1 MAKANGISKKLLA
14 KKDVNFFAEFTANA
28 AKAARMLGY
37 GVAVGFLVVF
47 VVLTFIVAF
56 FIRNTIIKGQIRDL
70 ENTLAGPEYASLEQD
85 AAILTEQLNDMTNYY
100 YALTQMRKTVDR
112 IDPAPTDLPDVIAKC
127 IPSDS
132 YISSYQITNSQL
144 TLSGYSFTYYSMVDM
159 VNMLQKTS
167 VFASRPAL
175 SVKRVD
181 LVSEVGMDEIIS
193 GNTVEAINNYYAFSV
208 NGVLVGTLH
217 MSVTR
222 FVDGAESATALGGVE
237 TIDVRAGNSFSIDGV
252 AEYNYSGITYKLSR
266 IFVDGVQ
273 VDEESFNAIVAA
285 NQYVDTARGNNDIK
299 LYYSP
304 VVATDAPVEG

>member
-252 AEYNYSGITYKLSR
+252 AEYNYAGITYKLSR

-285 NQYVDTARGNNDIK
+285 NQYVDTARANNDIK

>member
-14 KKDVNFFAEFTANA
+14 KRDVNFFAEFTANA

-37 GVAVGFLVVF
+37 GVAIGVLVVF
-47 VVLTFIVAF
+47 VVLAFIVAF
-56 FIRNTIIKGQIRDL
+56 FIRNTIIKGQIKDL

-85 AAILTEQLNDMTNYY
+85 AALLTEQLNDMTNYY

-112 IDPAPTDLPDVIAKC
+112 IDPASTELPDVIAKC

-144 TLSGYSFTYYSMVDM
+144 SMTGYSFTYYSMVDM

-167 VFASRPAL
+167 VFASRPSLAV
-175 SVKRVD
+175 SRID
-181 LVSEVGMDEIIS
+181 LVSEVGMDDILS
-193 GNTVEAINNYYAFSV
+193 GNTVEAINNYYGFSV
-208 NGVLVGTLH
+208 SGVLVGTLH
-217 MSVTR
+217 ISVTR
-222 FVDGAESATALGGVE
+222 FVDGAEAATALGGVE

-252 AEYNYSGITYKLSR
+252 AEYNYAGITYKLTR
-266 IFVDGVQ
+266 IFVDGIQ
-273 VDEESFNAIVAA
+273 VDDASFNEIVAN

-299 LYYSP
+299 LYYTP
-304 VVATDAPVEG
+304 VVATEAPAEG